1 MRHEDN
7 KIMTREMEKK
17 LVETLLLILAVA
29 LGVGVA
35 AAGFSLATTAGIRS
49 ARELA
54 LPQYREIKISTKT
67 DADDFNAPALLNEQ
81 TENVSLSLSALAAA
95 GEVPYVTGGFIM
107 EEQNYMLG
115 NPMAKMG
122 RDDGPPPEDNQNAS
136 TTTASGTEVK
146 DSAGEPNTGNDEN
159 NDRKAQME
167 AAMAEA
173 EAAME
178 NEPEPQI
185 EELHGYSVSSDFFS
199 IRELYPEEGS
209 LFTQEDMEKQRPLM
223 VIGSEIANTLFED
236 GLAMG
241 RKLQV
246 FDKIYTISA
255 ILEPTGTD
263 MDHKVFTPMQA
274 STSLFQN
281 GGMRGGFRGS
291 SSLLYF
297 SVEESSQLNQA
308 ADQLETWF
316 NAEYGKGAVNIDI
329 PRAEAVAAAD
339 RNGRLITLILFLAL
353 SGLLIAS
360 VNVSNILMGRALRRS
375 KMVGI
380 LKALGASNKR
390 IFMLFFEEALMI
402 GIAGSILGVGLSLLM
417 TNIMTNSMGLQAF
430 SAAGVAGGI
439 LLALTITL
447 LLTLFPAF
455 QASQTEAANAM
466 RNE

>member
-1 MRHEDN
+1 
-7 KIMTREMEKK
+7 
-17 LVETLLLILAVA
+17 
-29 LGVGVA
+29 
-35 AAGFSLATTAGIRS
+35 
-49 ARELA
+49 
-54 LPQYREIKISTKT
+54 
-67 DADDFNAPALLNEQ
+67 
-81 TENVSLSLSALAAA
+81 
-95 GEVPYVTGGFIM
+95 
-107 EEQNYMLG
+107 
-115 NPMAKMG
+115 
-122 RDDGPPPEDNQNAS
+122 
-136 TTTASGTEVK
+136 
-146 DSAGEPNTGNDEN
+146 
-159 NDRKAQME
+159 
-167 AAMAEA
+167 
-173 EAAME
+173 
-178 NEPEPQI
+178 
-185 EELHGYSVSSDFFS
+185 
-199 IRELYPEEGS
+199 
-209 LFTQEDMEKQRPLM
+209 MEKQRPLM